1 MIYVAKYYYF
11 TSLQAVSKLI
21 LKEVETSYTTRSL
34 KKMSTPSN
42 TSTQSERRTHN
53 RITFNAEILMQ
64 CGNEEWSCNLLDI
77 SLKGM
82 LVEPPQNLDINLDNP
97 CGMALF
103 LGEDIAI
110 HARVNIIRS
119 NGNNW
124 GLKWLQIDSNSM
136 QHLRRLIELN
146 TSNPAMLM
154 RELSELG

>member
-1 MIYVAKYYYF
+1 MN
-11 TSLQAVSKLI
+11 S
-21 LKEVETSYTTRSL
+21 
-34 KKMSTPSN
+34 
-42 TSTQSERRTHN
+42 STQPERRIHN
-53 RITFNAEILMQ
+53 RIPFSAEILMQ

-82 LVEPPQNLDINLDNP
+82 LAEPPENIDIDLDNP

-103 LGEDIAI
+103 LGEDISI

-119 NGNNW
+119 NGGNW
-124 GLKWLQIDSNSM
+124 GLKWLQIDSSSL

>member
-1 MIYVAKYYYF
+1 MN
-11 TSLQAVSKLI
+11 
-21 LKEVETSYTTRSL
+21 TT
-34 KKMSTPSN
+34 MQTP
-42 TSTQSERRTHN
+42 SERRSYN
-53 RITFNAEILMQ
+53 RIPFNAEILMQ
-64 CGNEEWSCNLLDI
+64 CGHEEWSCNLLDI

-82 LVEPPQNLDINLDNP
+82 LVEPPENLDINMGNP

-103 LGEDIAI
+103 LGEDISI

-119 NGNNW
+119 SDDNW
-124 GLKWLQIDSNSM
+124 GLKWLQIDDNSL